1 MKKIVL
7 HLGKIAERILE
18 NYTRKLVDNDL
29 KCDNITATKQP
40 DGGVESTYNRL
51 RIARNSIYT
60 VLVEAVSTGLR
71 MIWEHEF
78 SGEVDYCLR
87 CVVYCN
93 QQTGI
98 LVSCGYPGSAAPW
111 SCRRRTLLLPPSDH
125 LCTVFLDAPMA
136 SADALLQPDYSA
148 PVS

>member
-1 MKKIVL
+1 PRFGWYDVT
-7 HLGKIAERILE
+7 
-18 NYTRKLVDNDL
+18 TRKAFSTKHSCKSSIPSPDL
-29 KCDNITATKQP
+29 LATGNTMYYLHSVFFFMR
-40 DGGVESTYNRL
+40 GGNKV
-51 RIARNSIYT
+51 YT
-60 VLVEAVSTGLR
+60 VLVEAVSTCLR
-71 MIWEHEF
+71 MIGEHEF